1 MMALYRSLVYRELKL
16 TRKHYFL
23 YLVLYSLM
31 GLLFMLPLV
40 LSGEGSFD
48 KKSGLSYETGKSI
61 IQMFAVLLALLGAVT
76 SGSTNNVQKMD
87 INSGWK
93 RYSYTLPLTAGEKAM
108 SDFLLKILVF
118 LLFGVLSS
126 VFVLGI
132 SYGSGYDVMCF
143 VLNMYLIMSAEIWLI
158 DAIESGAV
166 VIGLNSSVVKSVLIT
181 IILLTAIFPVFG
193 INLFTGKITNVST
206 GAEYSVFD
214 LAERSST
221 LIFSIPFFV
230 VVCIGYY
237 LIMRKAYERREA

>member
-16 TRKHYFL
+16 TWKHYFL

-31 GLLFMLPLV
+31 GLLFMLPFV
-40 LSGEGSFD
+40 MWGGGHFEEE
-48 KKSGLSYETGKSI
+48 SGLSYENGKSI
-61 IQMFAVLLALLGAVT
+61 IQMFAVFLALLGAVT

-93 RYSYTLPLTAGEKAM
+93 RYSYTLPVTAGEKAM

-143 VLNMYLIMSAEIWLI
+143 MLNMYLIMSAEIWLI
-158 DAIESGAV
+158 DAIESGSV

-181 IILLTAIFPVFG
+181 IILLTAIFPVS
-193 INLFTGKITNVST
+193 GKITNVST

-230 VVCIGYY
+230 AVCIGYY